1 MQRDDELLFKL
12 LPPPAALPRYADAA
26 LKTTSYF
33 GHTNFVSG
41 LYRSRTVFGMK
52 RVDRR
57 RHIYLIG
64 KSGMGKTR
72 LLEQLIRYDVAAN
85 EGIGLIDPHGDL
97 ALAVL
102 DFVPTHRIQDVVYVD
117 PSDAEYPIAFNPFAS
132 VPATQRQNVAQGLV
146 EIFKKQ
152 FMSSWSPRM
161 EHLFRFA
168 TLAILEHPEGTLYEL
183 MRLLTDAQARQKT
196 VSFLTDDVVKRFF
209 AVEFAGFSQ
218 KYDHEAITPL
228 TNRLGQFFADP
239 FLRAIFTQVENKID
253 VADIMNNGKILIVNT
268 SKGLLGEDNS
278 SLLGAFFLTKINQVA
293 MARSRVAE
301 VNRREFYLYVDEF
314 QNAATE
320 SFSSLFSESRKFAIN
335 ITIANQYL
343 AQIPPPLLE
352 AIFGN
357 VSTII
362 SFRIG
367 GSDSDRMAKEFMPL
381 VQPQDLINLGVRDF
395 YIKMSIDGQT
405 AAPFSARTLDVM
417 PVEHSNADAIIQNA
431 RHLYSSYDPNPEVFE
446 EENGFESEEEEV
458 KEEEL
463 IEPISMEAVLPPPI
477 I

>member
-1 MQRDDELLFKL
+1 MSGQEELLFKL
-12 LPPPAALPRYADAA
+12 LPPPANLPQYTDSA
-26 LKTTSYF
+26 LKTVSYF

-52 RVDRR
+52 RTDRR

-64 KSGMGKTR
+64 KSGMGKTK
-72 LLEQLIRYDVAAN
+72 LLEQLIRYDIASN
-85 EGIGLIDPHGDL
+85 QGIGVIDPHGDL
-97 ALAVL
+97 ARTML
-102 DFVPTHRIQDVVYVD
+102 DFIPKGRIQDVVYVD
-117 PSDAEYPIAFNPFAS
+117 PADADYPIAFNPFAR
-132 VPATQRQNVAQGLV
+132 VEKAQRQNVAQGLV

-152 FMSSWSPRM
+152 FASSWSPRM

-183 MRLLTDAQARQKT
+183 LRILTDAQARQKMIAH
-196 VSFLTDDVVKRFF
+196 LTDDIVKRFF

-239 FLRAIFTQVENKID
+239 FLRAIFTQKENKID
-253 VADIMNNGKILIVNT
+253 IDCIMNEGKVLLVNT

-278 SLLGAFFLTKINQVA
+278 ALLGAFFLTKINQVA
-293 MARSRVAE
+293 MARSRLKE
-301 VNRREFYLYVDEF
+301 VDRKEFYLYVDEF

-320 SFSSLFSESRKFAIN
+320 SFASLFSESRKFAIN

-343 AQIPPPLLE
+343 AQIPPNLLE

-357 VSTII
+357 VSTLI
-362 SFRIG
+362 SFRVG
-367 GSDSDRMAKEFMPL
+367 GSDGDRMAKEFMPR
-381 VQPQDLINLGVRDF
+381 VEPADLINLGTRDF

-405 AAPFSARTLDVM
+405 MAPFSARTLDVS
-417 PVEHSNADAIIQNA
+417 PVKQSYADAVIENS
-431 RHLYSSYDPNPEVFE
+431 RRLYTYTHTVVAPTPELKIDTPTVSVAEPSSM
-446 EENGFESEEEEV
+446 
-458 KEEEL
+458 
-463 IEPISMEAVLPPPI
+463 IEDLPPPI